1 MEVEFVE
8 TIAKLRLTIGFLGE
22 REQFG
27 WWKSSFFTQGSDAFL
42 LPLFGRTQVLAQCN
56 GVTQA
61 AAIIHDERI
70 GVGNV
75 YHLFRLPED
84 IEQSIHRV
92 LHDIKSKDIVSSKNT
107 ALDYLR
113 DNSIKPMQSS
123 LGPTRVGD
131 NNSLHGQNSWKL
143 VSGLY
148 LHAFETN
155 IEIYPYFV
163 DLS

>member
-8 TIAKLRLTIGFLGE
+8 TIAKLRLTVGFLGE

-27 WWKSSFFTQGSDAFL
+27 WWKSSFFTLGSDAFL
-42 LPLFGRTQVLAQCN
+42 LPLFGRTQLLAQCN

-61 AAIIHDERI
+61 ASIMHDERI

-84 IEQSIHRV
+84 IEQSIHKV
-92 LHDIKSKDIVSSKNT
+92 LHDIKSKNIVSSKDI
-107 ALDYLR
+107 ALGFLR
-113 DNSIKPMQSS
+113 DNYIKPMQSS
-123 LGPTRVGD
+123 LGPTRVGN
-131 NNSLHGQNSWKL
+131 NNSLHDQNSWKL

-148 LHAFETN
+148 LYAFETN
-155 IEIYPYFV
+155 IEIYPYFA